1 MKLLTLVFHQH
12 NISNTTTAQN
22 SGTTVRNDDERGIA
36 TQQRVQ
42 DEKMSDSKTS
52 ASVSGVTRSLEEDS
66 PASAQKRV
74 VRPRPGR
81 SVECEHE
88 KVLCFAARTRRGRFY
103 IPSKD
108 NVFGGMVV
116 ENVLIDSGCSSL
128 LLSFPLEHGFPLEW
142 RTDEYNWVVS
152 FSRGTRAVHSPVLK
166 ISMHL
171 GLEFSCSPGGKEQ
184 PRLNFLRFHMG
195 SQGINHILETP
206 QLVALL
212 DPGCVATLIA
222 TRNQLAG
229 TAPERTY
236 ALLGQLYLHKVLYA
250 QSGDLGIALSK
261 NYNVQDVNI
270 LTIMSKYE
278 RKLEPLVSAF
288 GGFEDLEDD
297 DGDDDLA
304 GDDEDYRCSWDKGSS
319 DDEIDEPDDR

>member
-1 MKLLTLVFHQH
+1 LTLAFHQH
-12 NISNTTTAQN
+12 NNSNTTTAQN
-22 SGTTVRNDDERGIA
+22 SGTTVRNDNERGIA

-52 ASVSGVTRSLEEDS
+52 ASASGVTRSLEEDS

-74 VRPRPGR
+74 VRPPPDG
-81 SVECEHE
+81 SVEYEHE
-88 KVLCFAARTRRGRFY
+88 KVLCFAARNRRGRFY

-116 ENVLIDSGCSSL
+116 ENVL
-128 LLSFPLEHGFPLEW
+128 PLEW
-142 RTDEYNWVVS
+142 RADEYNWVVS
-152 FSRGTRAVHSPVLK
+152 FSRGTGAVHSPVLK

-171 GLEFSCSPGGKEQ
+171 GLEFSCSLGGKEQ
-184 PRLNFLRFHMG
+184 PRLKFLRFHMG
-195 SQGINHILETP
+195 SKGINHILETP

-236 ALLGQLYLHKVLYA
+236 ALLGQSYLQKVIYA
-250 QSGDLGIALSK
+250 QSGDLGIFLLSCRSMNESSSPWYWHLEGLMIWRMMTATTTSPATTRTTAALGTRA
-261 NYNVQDVNI
+261 VQTMK
-270 LTIMSKYE
+270 LMS
-278 RKLEPLVSAF
+278 PTTVSGA
-288 GGFEDLEDD
+288 
-297 DGDDDLA
+297 
-304 GDDEDYRCSWDKGSS
+304 SS
-319 DDEIDEPDDR
+319 STKTR